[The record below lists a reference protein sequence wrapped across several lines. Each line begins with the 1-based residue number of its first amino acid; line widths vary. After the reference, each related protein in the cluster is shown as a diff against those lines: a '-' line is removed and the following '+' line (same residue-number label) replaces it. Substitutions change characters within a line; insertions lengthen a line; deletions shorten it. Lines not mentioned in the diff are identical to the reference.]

1 MSKKAKK
8 LWKKIDPLM
17 GGDVILDKLGL
28 PSIGGEKYGFLA
40 EPEIASA
47 AGSEAV
53 AQPAASP
60 TAVSDETMDARE
72 AMRKRQ
78 LAAAGMSG
86 TVLTSSSG
94 LSGGANAAGKSLL
107 GS

>member
-28 PSIGGEKYGFLA
+28 PSLGGEEHGFLA
-40 EPEIASA
+40 EPA
-47 AGSEAV
+47 AMETGSTAV

-94 LSGGANAAGKSLL
+94 LSGGANTAGKSLL

>member
-1 MSKKAKK
+1 MSKKFKK
-8 LWKKIDPLM
+8 IWKKVDPIM

-28 PSIGGEKYGFLA
+28 PSLGGEKNGLF
-40 EPEIASA
+40 
-47 AGSEAV
+47 
-53 AQPAASP
+53 AQPEMAATGSTAAPAMAP

-94 LSGGANAAGKSLL
+94 LSGGANTAGKSLL